1 MYTYQVLAIE
11 EILADSLTRPMV
23 VVELLVVDVHSVVD
37 SAVIE
42 TVVVSVADLAPVAC
56 AMLSNVESVIVEVH
70 VVLAMVVSVEIVY
83 NI

>member
-1 MYTYQVLAIE
+1 VLAIE

-42 TVVVSVADLAPVAC
+42 TAVVSVADLAPVAY